1 MRIEPNSPQ
10 QEMDAARI
18 NYYRCVAGSHTLF
31 WLCAASY
38 GVYKLIN
45 WIIT

>member
-10 QEMDAARI
+10 QEMDAAKI

-31 WLCAASY
+31 WLCAT
-38 GVYKLIN
+38 
-45 WIIT
+45 ITLHRYWQNDNI